1 MMLPAVYFRYDMSPI
16 TVQYK
21 LYKENFLHFLIQ
33 LCAIVGGI
41 FTVTGIIDGL
51 IHTSVAHLL
60 KKANMGKL
68 G

>member
-1 MMLPAVYFRYDMSPI
+1 MLPAVYFRYDMSPI
-16 TVQYK
+16 TVKYW
-21 LYKENFLHFLIQ
+21 LFKENFLHFVIQ

-51 IHTSVAHLL
+51 IHTSVAALL
-60 KKANMGKL
+60 RKANMGKL

>member
-1 MMLPAVYFRYDMSPI
+1 MLPAVYFRYDMSPI

-21 LYKENFLHFLIQ
+21 QYKEKFLHFLIQ